1 MDPPTTVPTRFVAL
15 DLHKDYIVVGAVDL
29 QQRVVLAPRR
39 IAAAA
44 FETWARTA
52 LTASDA
58 VVLEATTTAWQVHDL
73 LVPLVASVTVAH
85 PLMVKLIAAARVKT
99 DRRDTINLAKLL
111 AANLIPVVWV
121 PPSEVRELR
130 GLLAH
135 RRRLVQQRTQ
145 LRNRLRSLLHR
156 HHLVP
161 PTGDPFAAR
170 QRSWWEEVPLSAVEQ
185 LRAHQDLLLL
195 DQLTLLITAVEA
207 ELARLSVVEPWAGQV
222 PYLLQLPGIGL
233 ISAMTLRAAI
243 GDIARFPAPK
253 HLVGDSGLGA
263 GVHASGQTHH
273 SGPIT
278 KQGRREIRA
287 VMVEAAWV
295 AIAHHPHWE
304 REFER
309 LAPRIGRGKAV
320 VAIARKL
327 LVVVWYVLRGQV
339 ADTHADE
346 AAVARKYFTWGAR
359 YGLARQLGVSRA
371 VFTRQHLDQV
381 GLGGTLA
388 GVAYEG
394 RTVRLPPAAHVS
406 TA

>member
-1 MDPPTTVPTRFVAL
+1 MDPPATVPTRFVAL
-15 DLHKDYIVVGAVDL
+15 DLHKDYIVVGAVDV

-44 FETWARTA
+44 FETWARTE

-121 PPSEVRELR
+121 PPIEVRELR

-161 PTGDPFAAR
+161 PTGDPFATS
-170 QRSWWEEVPLSAVEQ
+170 QRSWWEEVPLSAVER
-185 LRAHQDLLLL
+185 LRAHQDLLQL
-195 DQLTLLITAVEA
+195 DQLTPLIAAVEA
-207 ELARLSVVEPWAGQV
+207 ELARLSVVEPWAAQV

-233 ISAMTLRAAI
+233 ISAMTLLAAI
-243 GDIARFPAPK
+243 GDIARFPAAK
-253 HLVGDSGLGA
+253 HLVGYSGLGA
-263 GVHASGQTHH
+263 GVHASGQIHH

-295 AIAHHPHWE
+295 AIAHHPHWQ

-327 LVVVWYVLRGQV
+327 LVVVWYVLSGQV

-346 AAVARKYFTWGAR
+346 AAVARKYFTWG
-359 YGLARQLGVSRA
+359 
-371 VFTRQHLDQV
+371 
-381 GLGGTLA
+381 
-388 GVAYEG
+388 
-394 RTVRLPPAAHVS
+394 PA
-406 TA
+406 TAWHGSWA